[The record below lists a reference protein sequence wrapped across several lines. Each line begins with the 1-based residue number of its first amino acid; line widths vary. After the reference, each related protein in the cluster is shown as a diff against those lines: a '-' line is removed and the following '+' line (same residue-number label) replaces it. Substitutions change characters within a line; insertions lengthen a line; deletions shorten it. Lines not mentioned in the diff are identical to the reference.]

1 MKTLLLSVKPFQETL
16 NASMC
21 GPASLKMVFDYYGI
35 EKTEEELAK
44 LCNVNKELGT
54 DDKTMKKVAES
65 FGFKVEIK
73 NFSSFED
80 IEKWLK
86 KGVPV
91 IVDWFSPGRM
101 DKEES
106 EMPDGH
112 SSIVVGLDLEYIYL
126 QDPETGG
133 LRKLK
138 REDFYRVW
146 FDFRKN
152 HITNWEEMV
161 IRQIIAIYKSST
173 KKV

>member
-1 MKTLLLSVKPFQETL
+1 MKRTLLLNVKPFQETL

-21 GPASLKMVFDYYGI
+21 GPASLKMVFDYYGVI
-35 EKTEEELAK
+35 KTEEELFK
-44 LCNVNKELGT
+44 LCNVSKELGT
-54 DDKTMKKVAES
+54 DDKTMKKVAQS

-80 IEKWLK
+80 IEKWLNI
-86 KGVPV
+86 GVPL

-101 DKEES
+101 DKKES

-112 SSIVVGLDLEYIYL
+112 SSIVVGLDKEYIYI
-126 QDPETGG
+126 QDPEVGN

-152 HITNWEEMV
+152 YITNWEEMV
-161 IRQIIAIYKSST
+161 IRQIIAIYR
-173 KKV
+173 

>member
-1 MKTLLLSVKPFQETL
+1 MKILDIKPFQETL

-35 EKTEEELAK
+35 IKTEVELSE
-44 LCNVNKELGT
+44 LCNVSKEFGT

-80 IEKWLK
+80 IEKWLQ
-86 KGVPV
+86 KGVPL

-112 SSIVVGLDLEYIYL
+112 SSIVMGLDNEYIYL

-133 LRKLK
+133 MRKLK
-138 REDFYRVW
+138 RENFYRVW

-152 HITNWEEMV
+152 HITTWKEMV
-161 IRQIIAIYKSST
+161 IRQIIAIYK
-173 KKV
+173 

>member
-1 MKTLLLSVKPFQETL
+1 MKTVFLNVKPFQETL

-21 GPASLKMVFDYYGI
+21 GPASLKMVFEYYGI
-35 EKTEEELAK
+35 IKTEEELAK
-44 LCNVNKELGT
+44 LCNVNQELGT

-65 FGFKVEIK
+65 LGFKVEIK

-80 IEKWLK
+80 IKEWLDK
-86 KGVPV
+86 NVPL

-101 DKEES
+101 DKKEE

-112 SSIVVGLDLEYIYL
+112 SSIVVGLDNEYIYL

-133 LRKLK
+133 VRKLR

-152 HITNWEEMV
+152 YITNWEEMV
-161 IRQIIAIYKSST
+161 IRQIIAIYK
-173 KKV
+173 